1 MNQPT
6 DSPVE
11 RAIDHFFADKSVLVT
26 GACGTIGQH
35 LIERLARTPAR
46 AIMGT
51 DNAESAVFELG
62 RHYHESR
69 VRIRL
74 GDVQNREQLVE
85 RCRGVDVVIHTAA
98 FKHVYTCEASP
109 RDAVGVNVLGTQ
121 NVIDAARRA
130 GVGHVLFTS
139 SDKAVNPT
147 SVMGTSKLLSERLI
161 AAAAA
166 QADNDGPI
174 FAATRFGNV
183 LGSSGSVVPIFARQI
198 AQGGPV
204 TLTDWAMNRFVM
216 SGMEAVNLVLD
227 SVRRSQGGEIF
238 VTKMHAVRIPD
249 LARVLIDELA
259 PQFGRSPEAIDI
271 QITGARPGEK
281 RYEELV
287 SAEESGRMIELEG
300 FFLILPALSPAAAEQ
315 IAASYGS
322 TAGSAGVD
330 VYRSDV
336 VEPLDQDG
344 LRDYLRDM
352 GVLEAAAPGTN
363 A

>member
-1 MNQPT
+1 MDQST
-6 DSPVE
+6 DGPVE
-11 RAIDHFFADKSVLVT
+11 RGIDEFFSEKSVLVT
-26 GACGTIGQH
+26 GACGTIGRH
-35 LIERLARTPAR
+35 LIGRLARSPAR
-46 AIMGT
+46 SVMGT

-62 RHYHESR
+62 RQYEESR

-85 RCRGVDVVIHTAA
+85 RFRGIDVVIHTAA
-98 FKHVYTCEASP
+98 YKHVYTCEASP

-130 GVGHVLFTS
+130 GVRHVLFTS

-166 QADNDGPI
+166 QAESDGPI
-174 FAATRFGNV
+174 FTATRFGNV

-198 AQGGPV
+198 ARGGPV
-204 TLTDWAMNRFVM
+204 SLTDHRMNRFVM
-216 SGMEAVNLVLD
+216 SATEAVDLVLD

-238 VTKMHAVRIPD
+238 VTKMHSIRIPD
-249 LARVLIDELA
+249 LAAVMIDELA
-259 PQFGRSPEAIDI
+259 PRFRRSADTIDV
-271 QITGARPGEK
+271 QVTGARPGEK
-281 RYEELV
+281 LYEELV
-287 SAEESGRMIELEG
+287 SEEEGGRVIELEG
-300 FFLILPALSPAAAEQ
+300 FFVILPALSPTAAAQ
-315 IAASYGS
+315 IAANYGIE
-322 TAGSAGVD
+322 AGSAGVD

-336 VEPLDQDG
+336 VEPLDRYG
-344 LRDYLRDM
+344 LRDYLRDTD
-352 GVLEAAAPGTN
+352 VLEAAAAGTN